1 MKLAIKVIIFAAAVA
16 TVCISGAAWSQLT
29 SSTVFP
35 SNGEE
40 APRLQD
46 YPSISHRYGHDNQ
59 YSRWR
64 ATGQWDRP
72 PMYDAIGRSQ
82 APDVAPQPS
91 DKQAPRAART
101 DGYGEPLK
109 SAGSAP
115 K

>member
-1 MKLAIKVIIFAAAVA
+1 MKSAIPVIKLAAVVS
-16 TVCISGAAWSQLT
+16 TMCISGAAWSQLT
-29 SSTVFP
+29 SSAVFP
-35 SNGEE
+35 GNAED
-40 APRLQD
+40 ARLLD
-46 YPSISHRYGHDNQ
+46 YPSVTLRYGHDNP

-64 ATGQWDRP
+64 ATGVWDRP
-72 PMYDAIGRSQ
+72 LMYDTTGSSR

-109 SAGSAP
+109 PAGAAP

>member
-1 MKLAIKVIIFAAAVA
+1 MKSAITVIKLAAVVS

-29 SSTVFP
+29 SSPVFP
-35 SNGEE
+35 GNGED
-40 APRLQD
+40 ARLPD
-46 YPSISHRYGHDNQ
+46 YPSITHRYGHDNP

-72 PMYDAIGRSQ
+72 LSYDEIGRSL
-82 APDVAPQPS
+82 APDVTPQAS

-109 SAGSAP
+109 PAGAAQ